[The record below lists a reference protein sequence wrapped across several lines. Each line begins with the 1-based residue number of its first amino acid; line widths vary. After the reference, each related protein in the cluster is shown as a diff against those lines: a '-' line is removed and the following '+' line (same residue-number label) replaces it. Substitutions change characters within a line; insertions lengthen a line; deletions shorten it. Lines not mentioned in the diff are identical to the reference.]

1 MRHAV
6 NAPRRFVS
14 VVRDSCWMSPTRN
27 TSLLTIENPDKTS
40 TFSNVY
46 ASLHIQSHPV
56 VALRVEST
64 IDHVRCMRK
73 TTSQVLLAQLTSTT
87 RGGGRVDL

>member
-14 VVRDSCWMSPTRN
+14 RVCDNRWLASMRN
-27 TSLLTIENPDKTS
+27 TSLLTIETPYTTS
-40 TFSNVY
+40 TFSNVC
-46 ASLHIQSHPV
+46 AALHAHPYTSR
-56 VALRVEST
+56 ALRVEST

-73 TTSQVLLAQLTSTT
+73 TTSQVHA
-87 RGGGRVDL
+87 